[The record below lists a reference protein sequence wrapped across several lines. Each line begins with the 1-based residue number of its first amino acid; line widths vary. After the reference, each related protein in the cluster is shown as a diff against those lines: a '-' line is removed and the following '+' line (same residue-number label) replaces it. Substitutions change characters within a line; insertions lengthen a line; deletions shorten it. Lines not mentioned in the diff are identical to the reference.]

1 MWWAVCG
8 IGAPLGRPHAG
19 FRAYALN
26 GSQGGA
32 RMRTY
37 LPKKPLPLSQKHH
50 PLSALNAPL
59 VYIGHHAHD
68 GGSARAGQTLQHVS
82 IQMVNS
88 AWARDVR
95 WACSRAGWTG
105 IPPHPQTPGSQAAC
119 SDVPVCG
126 NWRLNPPALYPALGA
141 GIVYL
146 GACMDA
152 SPSTVNPVRP
162 GPTTL
167 PRQLSVSNRTGV
179 RFTPHYIVAA
189 DGCPR
194 STVMGR
200 SRGPPTPRVRLG
212 AVERSTRAT
221 RL

>member
-1 MWWAVCG
+1 VLPGVTARGIPLLFSSAAVSMSVGVLLRVCACPVCMWTSCT
-8 IGAPLGRPHAG
+8 AG
-19 FRAYALN
+19 
-26 GSQGGA
+26 
-32 RMRTY
+32 
-37 LPKKPLPLSQKHH
+37 PP
-50 PLSALNAPL
+50 SALFRLP
-59 VYIGHHAHD
+59 
-68 GGSARAGQTLQHVS
+68 GQTLQHVS